1 MKMTQF
7 VILKRKKLPKEKL
20 LGGMIF
26 KYDENEW
33 MTENFKVE

>member
-1 MKMTQF
+1 MMY
-7 VILKRKKLPKEKL
+7 KEKL

-33 MTENFKVE
+33 MTESFKVEWLKEFWHM